1 MAVLML
7 LVISAAVYA
16 AKIVAARVENV
27 GKTVVVM
34 LCDSG
39 ERYLS
44 VSGLFKE

>member
-1 MAVLML
+1 MQF
-7 LVISAAVYA
+7 VISAAVYA
-16 AKIVAARVENV
+16 AKAIAARAENAGRV
-27 GKTVVVM
+27 VVVM